1 MIDLQQNRGGT
12 VELAFSTFR
21 RFFPDVEPFAGSRR
35 RSHPLGDVLGE
46 AYTTYFETL
55 SPEDEDT
62 QYNNT
67 LADEWV
73 ITPRL
78 NAVSG
83 QEFTSWSEYRGS
95 AEYNGDSFSLTVR
108 HSPPVRGST
117 F

>member
-35 RSHPLGDVLGE
+35 RNHYLGDVLGE

-55 SPEDEDT
+55 SPEDLDT
-62 QYNNT
+62 QYNDT

-78 NAVSG
+78 NAISG
-83 QEFTSWSEYRGS
+83 RNFTSWSEYHGS
-95 AEYNGDSFSLTVR
+95 TEFNGDSFSLTVY
-108 HSPPVRGST
+108 
-117 F
+117 